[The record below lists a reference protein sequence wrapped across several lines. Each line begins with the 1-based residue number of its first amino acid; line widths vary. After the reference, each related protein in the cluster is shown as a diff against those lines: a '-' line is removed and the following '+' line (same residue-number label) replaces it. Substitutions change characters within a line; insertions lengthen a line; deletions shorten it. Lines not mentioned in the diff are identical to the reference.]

1 MKSDCRYLFPES
13 WNLWK
18 VTSVGSDFLSPASLD
33 INSPF
38 FKYILPMTPK
48 MHKKNILFYQAFD
61 VKTGCQK
68 LRFFILFN
76 CKKWQVL
83 IKCLTCHGFFIH
95 FSGYK
100 YKIKL
105 VSILRKRKDHT
116 LISIS
121 SSGSSLNC
129 CKQCLGSG
137 WSATFWLPG
146 CGSAKYVD
154 PRIRV

>member
-48 MHKKNILFYQAFD
+48 IHKKKIIFFYQVFD

-68 LRFFILFN
+68 LRFFWFFFN
-76 CKKWQVL
+76 CKNSQVR
-83 IKCLTCHGFFIH
+83 IKNVG
-95 FSGYK
+95 GK
-100 YKIKL
+100 EKIKYYL
-105 VSILRKRKDHT
+105 YYYLTHWWKKKFQKINFFMGYGVFILFFFDK
-116 LISIS
+116 SPF
-121 SSGSSLNC
+121 
-129 CKQCLGSG
+129 LGIFLPFIDGG
-137 WSATFWLPG
+137 WF
-146 CGSAKYVD
+146 
-154 PRIRV
+154 

>member
-13 WNLWK
+13 WNLRK

-48 MHKKNILFYQAFD
+48 MHKKKINFFFQVFD

-68 LRFFILFN
+68 LRFFWFFFN

-83 IKCLTCHGFFIH
+83 IKNIEG
-95 FSGYK
+95 K
-100 YKIKL
+100 EKIKYYL
-105 VSILRKRKDHT
+105 YYYLTHWWKKKFRKINFFVGYGV
-116 LISIS
+116 LIFFFLTNHPFWPIFLPFID
-121 SSGSSLNC
+121 G
-129 CKQCLGSG
+129 G
-137 WSATFWLPG
+137 WF
-146 CGSAKYVD
+146 
-154 PRIRV
+154 